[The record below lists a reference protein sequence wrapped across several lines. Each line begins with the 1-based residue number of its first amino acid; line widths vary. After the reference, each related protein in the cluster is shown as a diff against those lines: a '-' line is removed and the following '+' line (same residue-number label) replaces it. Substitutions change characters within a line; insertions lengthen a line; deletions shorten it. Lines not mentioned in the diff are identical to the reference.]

1 MTTDDLIWAN
11 SLLLDRL
18 LISSD
23 GTSVGMIDDLEL
35 SEPVDSTA
43 PVITA
48 FLCGPAA
55 LGARIGGRIGSWWAA
70 VGIRLRSTSDSYP
83 NRIPVTLLGSIDASS
98 ARLTVPAADLD
109 TERLHRWLFHHLID
123 KIPGSR

>member
-1 MTTDDLIWAN
+1 MTEIVWAN
-11 SLLLDRL
+11 NELLDRL
-18 LISSD
+18 LVASD
-23 GTSVGMIDDLEL
+23 GTHVGMIDDLEL
-35 SEPVDSTA
+35 SEPGDGGA

-55 LGARIGGRIGSWWAA
+55 LGARIGGRIGTWWCA
-70 VGIRLRSTSDSYP
+70 VGARLRPSSDTYP
-83 NRIPVTLLGSIDASS
+83 NRIPLALLRDIDASC

>member
-1 MTTDDLIWAN
+1 
-11 SLLLDRL
+11 
-18 LISSD
+18 
-23 GTSVGMIDDLEL
+23 MIDDLEL
-35 SEPVDSTA
+35 SEPAGNEA

-55 LGARIGGRIGSWWAA
+55 LGARLGGRIGTWWCA
-70 VGIRLRSTSDSYP
+70 VGTRLRPNSDTYP
-83 NRIPVTLLGSIDASS
+83 NRIPLALLRDIDASS